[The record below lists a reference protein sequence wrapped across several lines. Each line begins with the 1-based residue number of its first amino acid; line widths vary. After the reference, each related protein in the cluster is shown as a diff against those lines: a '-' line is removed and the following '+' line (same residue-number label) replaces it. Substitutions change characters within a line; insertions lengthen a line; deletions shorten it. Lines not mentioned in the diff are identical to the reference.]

1 MCLYPPGMIA
11 RRYFS
16 QVSVSDSQNRWENP
30 LRPVLEC
37 WFSTDSSVLRLT
49 CRRQAHPLT
58 PHGRDRHSVGAM
70 ATLPPHSKFA
80 LYLYLLVRSVTFMAT
95 SLTPGPLSV
104 NIKDDI
110 QTRNR
115 KEMKVVDFPT
125 KKKEKLLLRQ
135 FVERGQ

>member
-1 MCLYPPGMIA
+1 MIA

-16 QVSVSDSQNRWENP
+16 QVSGSDSQNRRKNP
-30 LRPVLEC
+30 LQPAENTGFYR
-37 WFSTDSSVLRLT
+37 TIRLRFT
-49 CRRQAHPLT
+49 RRRRAHPLT
-58 PHGRDRHSVGAM
+58 PHGRDRQSVGAM
-70 ATLPPHSKFA
+70 ATIPPQTKFA
-80 LYLYLLVRSVTFMAT
+80 IYLYLLVRFVTFMAT

>member
-1 MCLYPPGMIA
+1 MIT

-16 QVSVSDSQNRWENP
+16 QVSVSDSKNRWENS

-37 WFSTDSSVLRLT
+37 WFSTDSPVLRFT
-49 CRRQAHPLT
+49 CRRQAHTLT